1 MSILISTTMYNSSN
15 FKNAL
20 HFVEK
25 YNGKVG
31 LEIFPRFDE
40 PEFEKVLKECVPVLK
55 KVPISFHEPAFE
67 IEHTADYDTTEYKRT
82 MHRLSSMIKYGSVL
96 GCEYIVYHH
105 NNKAVPDTSKDN
117 ALKVSQDNL
126 HEVSQLLLP
135 YGIPVAIE
143 NAGTLSHHTMLLNER
158 EFISLCKE
166 SVCNVVIDLGHIN
179 TNGWNLK
186 NVIASLKNKIISY
199 HLHNNYGEN
208 DEHNRITDGSLDFN
222 EFMKYYL
229 EYTPNAHLVLEY
241 NNSFANKEDEICQD
255 INYLINIKEKGLK
268 ALA

>member
-1 MSILISTTMYNSSN
+1 MSILVSTTMYKSSE

-20 HFVEK
+20 YFVEK
-25 YNGKVG
+25 YKGKVG

-40 PEFEKVLKECVPVLK
+40 PEFEKVLKEYVPLLK
-55 KVPISFHEPAFE
+55 NVPISFHEPYFE
-67 IEHTADYDTTEYKRT
+67 VEHTADYKTAEYRTT
-82 MHRLSSMIKYGSVL
+82 MHRLSSMIKYGSIM

-105 NNKAVPDTSKDN
+105 NNCYVPDEKKDSL
-117 ALKVSQDNL
+117 LKISQDNL

-143 NAGTLSHHTMLLNER
+143 NAGTDSQHTKLLNEN
-158 EFISLCKE
+158 EFIALCKE
-166 SVCNVVIDLGHIN
+166 SVCSAVIDLGHIN
-179 TNGWNLK
+179 ANGWNLK
-186 NVIASLKNKIISY
+186 HTITALKNKIISY
-199 HLHNNYGEN
+199 HIHNNYGKN
-208 DEHNRITDGSLDFN
+208 DDHNRIFDGTLDFN

-241 NNSFANKEDEICQD
+241 SDKFVNKEDEICQD
-255 INYLINIKEKGLK
+255 IDYLLEKISAGKK